1 MTTLSHERAGVARL
15 HLAMSSRLRSL
26 LAEPRAAAA
35 VADPRL
41 RDRVASIWSDI
52 ACMRLMTERSF
63 AQVRQGGQPSGALG
77 SLTKLMWG
85 RTDQRLAEL
94 AVDLLGM
101 EATTGRWA
109 TQLASSRQTTIA
121 GGTTEIN
128 KNIVAE
134 HGLGL
139 PRS

>member
-1 MTTLSHERAGVARL
+1 V
-15 HLAMSSRLRSL
+15 
-26 LAEPRAAAA
+26 
-35 VADPRL
+35 
-41 RDRVASIWSDI
+41 RDRVAAVWADI
-52 ACMRLMTERSF
+52 ACMRMMTEHSF
-63 AQVRQGGQPSGALG
+63 AQVRQGVQPSGALG

-101 EATTGRWA
+101 EATTTGRWA
-109 TQLASSRQTTIA
+109 TNLASSRQSTIA

-128 KNIVAE
+128 KNVVAE

-139 PRS
+139 PR